1 MTVYRQVA
9 PTNTMV
15 ARNSYAEGVVEG
27 LRKSIK
33 QAERERALRREEK
46 KRKLALR
53 LEDLKREMAAPPEE
67 QRVTAA
73 DVARKGKRNG
83 GGGGLDKSAYDEDS
97 DPLDGDSSDDD
108 DDNDNTTREQQGD
121 MGDMDDMDDMDEEE
135 DDDDDDDDDARL
147 ARAAREQAR
156 RKAYLE
162 AKMARVESRIV
173 RSEKRA
179 SAEGALVVHQEK
191 VAETL
196 LKEAEIK
203 VNKGKKLKA
212 RSGFDR
218 AAYNKGVEDSKNI
231 DLDRRAIDSEK

>member
-9 PTNTMV
+9 PTNTVV

-121 MGDMDDMDDMDEEE
+121 MDDMDEEE
-135 DDDDDDDDDARL
+135 EDDDDDDDDARL

-191 VAETL
+191 VAETV

>member
-121 MGDMDDMDDMDEEE
+121 MDDMDEEEE

-191 VAETL
+191 VAETV

>member
-121 MGDMDDMDDMDEEE
+121 MDDMDEEE

-191 VAETL
+191 VAETV